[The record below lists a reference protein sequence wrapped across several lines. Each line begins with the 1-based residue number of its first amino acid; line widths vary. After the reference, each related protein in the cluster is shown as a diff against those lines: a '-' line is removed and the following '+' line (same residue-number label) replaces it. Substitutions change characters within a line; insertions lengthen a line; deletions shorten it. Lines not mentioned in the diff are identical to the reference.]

1 MIKSKDELAKTID
14 VAQWDLLRAHL
25 ERGGI
30 IIVNHDLNLA
40 DVAFAIAEDHKEL
53 VERWLANSLL
63 SKPSIEQIKKW
74 DEHKQKLFSIIV
86 ISPFVL
92 AQETDSL

>member
-1 MIKSKDELAKTID
+1 MNKSKDELAKTID
-14 VAQWDLLRAHL
+14 VAPWDLLRAHL

-30 IIVNHDLNLA
+30 IIVSRDLDLA
-40 DVAFAIAEDHKEL
+40 EVAFEVAEDNKEL

-63 SKPSIEQIKKW
+63 SKPTIEQMGSW
-74 DEHKQKLFSIIV
+74 DNNKQKLFSILV

-92 AQETDSL
+92 AQEVI

>member
-1 MIKSKDELAKTID
+1 MIKSIDELARTID
-14 VAQWDLLRAHL
+14 VAPWDLLRAHL

-30 IIVNHDLNLA
+30 IVVSSDLNLA
-40 DVAFAIAEDHKEL
+40 EVAFEIAGDNKEL

-63 SKPSIEQIKKW
+63 SKPDIEQITKW
-74 DEHKQKLFSIIV
+74 DNNKQKLFSILV

-92 AQETDSL
+92 AQEVG